1 MANVV
6 KIVVEAIDKTKVGLN
21 TPLNSLKN
29 IQLAA
34 KALTPVFK
42 AMGVAA
48 GVALAKFAKDSV
60 TAAEEMRRMNNTML
74 VATGTMELAAQEMGF
89 VGDTAN
95 ELGLEFK
102 ALAKGYAGIAA
113 ASKGTALEGEGVRS
127 VFEGVSTAMSALSLS
142 ADDTRGVMTALQQII
157 SKGTVSS
164 DELKQQLGERLPG
177 AIQIASRAMGV
188 TTEELSK
195 MLEQGKIVASE
206 FLPKFAAEMKRTFG
220 PAAREGAKS
229 FTANINRLKNSMFQL
244 MVAAGNELLPE
255 INQLTKAFVDFI
267 SEGKNGINTVTGMVT
282 VMRTLKEVAIGVM
295 GSFMIL
301 GTAIGVSLAAGANK
315 LSKNIDRYKLL
326 AELAASIAKEE
337 LMERTGGVAP
347 IDKNKFYYERVKLQ
361 KDFNDKH
368 NVEIQV
374 WKAIAEEIERVDK
387 LLSGRDTSAPK
398 TTDTPKTTN
407 ETVTELAAPS
417 GEPLTKPQLSAFA
430 SISKAHDKAFLSE
443 RGLLEKTFVL
453 KSDALEKELGQ
464 TALGLDAQKKLQ
476 DLFFNDLKELGIK
489 DLEEKREASIAIAGL
504 QIEADEAE
512 RERLTALSEFRFELG
527 LAGLDAETEQ
537 AAIAKELRDQQF
549 EEDMARIDKLAS
561 SKEEKRVLENAAKK
575 AFETQEAKDSA
586 TLAKNKQTILNQ
598 QVGATGAAFG
608 NMAAASAVFFG
619 KESAAYKV
627 FAIGQAIASTYL
639 AANYA
644 LATPA
649 PWPLPQMFAAAAVV
663 SGLANVA
670 QISGIA
676 HGGLTEVPSDQTFLL
691 KQGERVLSP
700 DQNEDFTEFI
710 DGGGGGGGGGNGM
723 IDLTI
728 NIDGQP
734 LYSGI
739 SKASRDGRFTI
750 SARAV
755 A

>member
-255 INQLTKAFVDFI
+255 VNQLTKAFVDFI
-267 SEGKNGINTVTGMVT
+267 SEGDNGINTVTGMVT

-337 LMERTGGVAP
+337 FMERTGGVAP
-347 IDKNKFYYERVKLQ
+347 IDTDKFYYERVKLQ

-398 TTDTPKTTN
+398 TTDKDVWMGNKPDLPGGGDKGRILEPEN
-407 ETVTELAAPS
+407 VEAPS
-417 GEPLTKPQLSAFA
+417 KAESKMVDSVLKEHKRLTE
-430 SISKAHDKAFLSE
+430 SKADFLFIEHNARKAAAIDTIKNAEDLTETLSN
-443 RGLLEKTFVL
+443 L
-453 KSDALEKELGQ
+453 
-464 TALGLDAQKKLQ
+464 
-476 DLFFNDLKELGIK
+476 NGIFAVNS
-489 DLEEKREASIAIAGL
+489 EEIIAA
-504 QIEADEAE
+504 ADEAE
-512 RERLTALSEFRFELG
+512 RERLTALSAFKSELAI
-527 LAGLDAETEQ
+527 AGLDAETEQ
-537 AAIAKELRDQQF
+537 AAIAEELRDQQF
-549 EEDMARIDKLAS
+549 QEDMARIDKLAA

>member
-6 KIVVEAIDKTKVGLN
+6 KIIVQAIDKTKVGLN

-34 KALTPVFK
+34 KALGPALKV
-42 AMGVAA
+42 MGVAA
-48 GVALAKFAKDSV
+48 GAAFAKFAKNSV
-60 TAAEEMRRMNNTML
+60 MAAEEMRRMNNTML
-74 VATGTMELAAQEMGF
+74 VATGTMELATQEMGF
-89 VGDTAN
+89 VGDIAN

-195 MLEQGKIVASE
+195 MLEQGKIVASD
-206 FLPKFAAEMKRTFG
+206 FLPKFAKEMKRTFG
-220 PAAREGAKS
+220 PAAQEGAKS
-229 FTANINRLKNSMFQL
+229 LTANINRLKNSVFKL

-255 INQLTKAFVDFI
+255 INKLTAAFVDFI
-267 SEGKNGINTVTGMVT
+267 SKGENGIITVKGIVAA
-282 VMRTLKEVAIGVM
+282 MRLLKEVTIGVM

-301 GTAIGVSLAAGANK
+301 GTAIGVSLADAFGSVKKEIN
-315 LSKNIDRYKLL
+315 RVVLL
-326 AELAASIAKEE
+326 GDLAASNAKEAF
-337 LMERTGGVAP
+337 MERTGGVAKV
-347 IDKNKFYYERVKLQ
+347 DELKFYYERKKLVD
-361 KDFNDKH
+361 DFNKK
-368 NVEIQV
+368 NSGEIEV

-387 LLSGRDTSAPK
+387 LLSGRDTQTPD
-398 TTDTPKTTN
+398 TPETPKTTN

-430 SISKAHDKAFLSE
+430 SISKEHDKEFLSE
-443 RGLLEKTFVL
+443 RDLLEKTFVL

-464 TALGLDAQKKLQ
+464 TAVGLDAQKKLQ
-476 DLFFNDLKELGIK
+476 DLFFNDVKELGIK
-489 DLEEKREASIAIAGL
+489 DLEEKREASIAIADL

-512 RERLTALSEFRFELG
+512 RERLTALSELKFELG

-537 AAIAKELRDQQF
+537 AEIARQLRNQQYEEDVARIKALEMTKLESDELIASAEKARANQARADAIA
-549 EEDMARIDKLAS
+549 
-561 SKEEKRVLENAAKK
+561 AAKK
-575 AFETQEAKDSA
+575 ADDIQKHRENVFQNS
-586 TLAKNKQTILNQ
+586 L
-598 QVGATGAAFG
+598 G
-608 NMAAASAVFFG
+608 NMASASAAFFG
-619 KESAAYKV
+619 EQSGAYKA
-627 FAIGQAIASTYL
+627 FAISEAIVNTYRGANQTL
-639 AANYA
+639 AD
-644 LATPA
+644 
-649 PWPLPQMFAAAAVV
+649 PLLPYWMKAFAVTSIIA

-670 QISGIA
+670 QISGVA

-710 DGGGGGGGGGNGM
+710 GGGGGGGGNGM